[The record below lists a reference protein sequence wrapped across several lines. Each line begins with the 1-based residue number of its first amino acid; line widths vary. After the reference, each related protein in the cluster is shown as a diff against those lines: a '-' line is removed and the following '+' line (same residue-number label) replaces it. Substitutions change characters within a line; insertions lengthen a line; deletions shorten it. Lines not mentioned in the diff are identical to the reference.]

1 MVTIKVIS
9 AHKKRK
15 QYRDKNY
22 SGRYHMVEIVDERP
36 VYKVSLIIGNSDITF
51 EVLSIFYE
59 YKVFQKK
66 NIVNSARRKDQI
78 WLRNLSLVLWKK

>member
-1 MVTIKVIS
+1 MSFSLEASLELIHFLAFVLTIKVIS

-36 VYKVSLIIGNSDITF
+36 VYKVSLIIAKSGITL
-51 EVLSIFYE
+51 EVFLIFYG
-59 YKVFQKK
+59 Y
-66 NIVNSARRKDQI
+66 
-78 WLRNLSLVLWKK
+78 